1 MERKSDEPASGLKQ
15 VEAAQTDYPARPQQS
30 DLAGCSKRSSNET
43 AGELKPEAYPQ
54 GYVEDFDEP
63 RTKLGAF
70 FSSRQKNAMLAY
82 VTVELYWS
90 VIPRS

>member
-1 MERKSDEPASGLKQ
+1 MRSEGAS
-15 VEAAQTDYPARPQQS
+15 ES
-30 DLAGCSKRSSNET
+30 
-43 AGELKPEAYPQ
+43 KPEGVTVFTRPPRTAEQLFPQ
-54 GYVEDFDEP
+54 GYVEDCDEP